1 MLMWAHYAQDH
12 TGVVI
17 EVSYIEEG
25 RYASTW
31 GAAKPVRY
39 AADMPLLADEEGLTR
54 TLLGERRLATL
65 EQFQDSVYVKADA
78 WAYEKEWRVFGGW
91 ENDKTT
97 EDTPFRANE
106 LTAIYLGCRMGD
118 ADRDAIKKTMAKKY
132 PHAAVHNTSKSRKRF
147 AVEFTKV

>member
-1 MLMWAHYAQDH
+1 MWAHYAQDH
-12 TGVVI
+12 TGAVI